1 MEAVAFVTGLIQIGV
16 IWAAWT
22 MVLNP
27 VQRRVIVTIA
37 ALSLALCVGGLLM
50 LVLRIDGPTATTAA
64 VWALYV
70 AGGLAMLWAL
80 AAVLRQ
86 GPHRFTW
93 RQRRYARY
101 ARDYRNYRRI

>member
-1 MEAVAFVTGLIQIGV
+1 MEAVAFVTGLIQIGA

-22 MVLNP
+22 TVRNP

-50 LVLRIDGPTATTAA
+50 LVMRIDGPTAV
-64 VWALYV
+64 VWVLYA